1 MDTDNLLRK
10 ELVNYL
16 EHPHTHGMLPDAV
29 KNFPE
34 NLINEKPPN
43 IPYSFWQLLEHIRVS
58 QFDMVDFIRNPDYK
72 EMKWPADYWPDD
84 KQKATKKMW
93 DEAVK
98 KYEDD
103 IQALKKIIEDPKTD
117 LFAPIPHG
125 TGQTI
130 YREALQIIDHAGYHI
145 GQFIVMRR
153 MIGEWK

>member
-1 MDTDNLLRK
+1 MDKDNLLRN

-16 EHPHTHGMLPDAV
+16 EHPHTHGTLPDAV

-34 NLINEKPPN
+34 KLMNEKPPN

-93 DEAVK
+93 DDAVK

-130 YREALQIIDHAGYHI
+130 LREALQIIDHAGYHI
-145 GQFIVMRR
+145 GQFIAMRR
-153 MIGEWK
+153 MVGEWK